1 MKNTDKTDKSVTEQG
16 KAPKKFQPIMAKSE
30 SHSSE
35 RVKESNAQPE
45 KTGEQPP
52 AMPTLPQNQQFHPD
66 SIKKMVVAPT
76 LPQQP
81 EGPVSEWTDEQ
92 VEQRYHEIKHIRVE
106 TMPSDDLDVMSRYG
120 IIASKRRE
128 SAETEGFKAEVTKV
142 RRQVEIHANRYATAQ
157 FILDRAKKSIGD
169 VKRGGAPVNEGV
181 ITIQY
186 GDIAVSVKFSDV
198 AEASASPNNALT
210 GQYET
215 LFKNVCELIKSTSQM
230 GRSRAERSNKKDW
243 TSYTN
248 DIRWI
253 SHLNELNTLEEQP
266 S

>member
-1 MKNTDKTDKSVTEQG
+1 MDNKNSKSKPTQAKTKV
-16 KAPKKFQPIMAKSE
+16 APQNTTPPLQKFQSPNEA
-30 SHSSE
+30 HPSE
-35 RVKESNAQPE
+35 RIERPV
-45 KTGEQPP
+45 
-52 AMPTLPQNQQFHPD
+52 
-66 SIKKMVVAPT
+66 
-76 LPQQP
+76 
-81 EGPVSEWTDEQ
+81 GPVSEWTEEQ
-92 VEQRYHEIKHIRVE
+92 VERRYHEIKHIKVE
-106 TMPSDDLDVMSRYG
+106 TMPSDDLDIVSRYG
-120 IIASKRRE
+120 LIASKRRE
-128 SAETEGFKAEVTKV
+128 SAETAGFQAEVTKV

-157 FILDRAKKSIGD
+157 FVLDRAKKSIGD
-169 VKRGGAPVNEGV
+169 VKRGGAPVHEGS

-198 AEASASPNNALT
+198 VEASASPNNALT

-243 TSYTN
+243 TPYTS
-248 DIRWI
+248 DIRWV